1 MKTTM
6 TATKSKT
13 GASKLQSRNQLAR
26 TAKDDF
32 QTSQPTAPCKPVQST
47 GTDTAPEEAPA
58 WRGVF
63 FDGPQ
68 PDRNREGDE
77 IPVWSVFVG
86 DDEGVPMSRIYR
98 VYSFTKAEALAQAM
112 AKDRQLELITDAMP
126 ADVTRTAEP
135 VAA

>member
-1 MKTTM
+1 M
-6 TATKSKT
+6 TATNVKT
-13 GASKLQSRNQLAR
+13 KASKLQSRNQSAR

-32 QTSQPTAPCKPVQST
+32 QTSQASAPCQPVQPT
-47 GTDTAPEEAPA
+47 GTDTTTEQAPA

-86 DDEGVPMSRIYR
+86 DDEGVPMSRVYR

-112 AKDRQLELITDAMP
+112 AKDRNLELITEAMP
-126 ADVTRTAEP
+126 ADAKPQVAEP

>member
-6 TATKSKT
+6 TATNLKT
-13 GASKLQSRNQLAR
+13 KASKLQSRNQSAR

-32 QTSQPTAPCKPVQST
+32 QTSQSTAPVKPVPTT
-47 GTDTAPEEAPA
+47 GTNTATEQAPA

-86 DDEGVPMSRIYR
+86 DDEGIPVGR
-98 VYSFTKAEALAQAM
+98 VYHIHSFAKAEALAQAM
-112 AKDRQLELITDAMP
+112 AKDRQLELITDAQP
-126 ADVTRTAEP
+126 DKSEH

>member
-1 MKTTM
+1 M
-6 TATKSKT
+6 TATKTKT

-26 TAKDDF
+26 TAKDNF
-32 QTSQPTAPCKPVQST
+32 QTSQPIAPCKPVQSDN
-47 GTDTAPEEAPA
+47 DTEQAPA

-86 DDEGVPMSRIYR
+86 DDEGIPVGRVYH
-98 VYSFTKAEALAQAM
+98 VYSFTKAQALAQAM
-112 AKDRQLELITDAMP
+112 AKDRNLELITEAMP
-126 ADVTRTAEP
+126 ADAKPQVAEP